1 MERCPTMSVPSA
13 PRAARLFL
21 VTAPQRTCPA
31 PGCCCAAAATWT
43 PVCTGSPTRAP
54 SPRTP
59 PGTRR
64 SWSCSA
70 PFIRRA
76 ALSWGSA
83 GGCRSSTWPWGGT
96 LLQDLGDIRRP
107 SHTHPQADQVHPVR
121 AQPGSLLHTLY
132 GPRFSVNSSHHQ
144 AVDCPAPGLV
154 LTLRAVDGVPEAM
167 EHPSLPILGVQFHPE
182 RMSGPL
188 LRPDTVDGAPI
199 FRWFL
204 ALCGRTGPVSSS
216 TQEVSQL

>member
-1 MERCPTMSVPSA
+1 MCDAARSPRILISGADGKMSNYVRA
-13 PRAARLFL
+13 VRAA
-21 VTAPQRTCPA
+21 
-31 PGCCCAAAATWT
+31 GGT
-43 PVCTGSPTRAP
+43 PVSGYCPPPDLSCAGLLLCGGGDLDPVLYGQPDQGSQPPDPTRDQAELEL
-54 SPRTP
+54 
-59 PGTRR
+59 
-64 SWSCSA
+64 
-70 PFIRRA
+70 FRA
-76 ALSWGSA
+76 FYQAGRPILGVCRGMQIINVAL
-83 GGCRSSTWPWGGT
+83 GGT
-96 LLQDLGDIRRP
+96 LLQDLGDVRRP

-121 AQPGSLLHTLY
+121 AQPGSLLHT
-132 GPRFSVNSSHHQ
+132 
-144 AVDCPAPGLV
+144 PGLV
-154 LTLRAVDGVPEAM
+154 LTLRAVDGVPEAI

>member
-1 MERCPTMSVPSA
+1 MQIINV
-13 PRAARLFL
+13 
-21 VTAPQRTCPA
+21 
-31 PGCCCAAAATWT
+31 
-43 PVCTGSPTRAP
+43 
-54 SPRTP
+54 
-59 PGTRR
+59 
-64 SWSCSA
+64 
-70 PFIRRA
+70 
-76 ALSWGSA
+76 AL
-83 GGCRSSTWPWGGT
+83 GGT
-96 LLQDLGDIRRP
+96 LLQDLGDVRRP

-154 LTLRAVDGVPEAM
+154 LTLRAVDGVPEAI